1 MAVIDTVFKNYP
13 LNVMYWVEKDDAT
26 YELLDGQQRT
36 LSICAY
42 YLGEFI
48 INLEGNLK
56 GIHNLTQDERK
67 RFLDYELTVY
77 ICTEGTDTEQ
87 IEWFKVINIAGER
100 LTEQEILNAVYNGS
114 WVTEAKRKFSKS
126 QCVAY
131 KLGGKYM
138 NGNPIRQDL
147 LHTTLKWISNGKV
160 EEYMAAHQHDS
171 NADAEW
177 QYFQNVIHWVEVLFP
192 KTRKEMKGIQWGT
205 LYNRYRNNTYS
216 ATEMEKRIKALIKD
230 DDVTDK
236 KGIYPYLITGEERH
250 LSIRAFSDS
259 MKSAAYER
267 QNGICAKCGKHFD
280 LSEMEADHITPWSQG
295 GRTIPDNC
303 QMLCR
308 HCNRRKSD
316 K

>member
-1 MAVIDTVFKNYP
+1 
-13 LNVMYWVEKDDAT
+13 
-26 YELLDGQQRT
+26 
-36 LSICAY
+36 
-42 YLGEFI
+42 
-48 INLEGNLK
+48 
-56 GIHNLTQDERK
+56 
-67 RFLDYELTVY
+67 
-77 ICTEGTDTEQ
+77 
-87 IEWFKVINIAGER
+87 
-100 LTEQEILNAVYNGS
+100 
-114 WVTEAKRKFSKS
+114 
-126 QCVAY
+126 
-131 KLGGKYM
+131 
-138 NGNPIRQDL
+138 
-147 LHTTLKWISNGKV
+147 
-160 EEYMAAHQHDS
+160 MAAHQHDS